1 MHPKP
6 SELGSQAGV
15 GLPSTTEGDHV
26 GTTGVVSFL
35 HFFIVKS
42 IYRTYNAHLFNKIL
56 SEGDHVRTMGDKIL
70 LEGTI
75 WE

>member
-35 HFFIVKS
+35 HFLMVKS
-42 IYRTYNAHLFNKIL
+42 IYRTDDVTVK
-56 SEGDHVRTMGDKIL
+56 DR
-70 LEGTI
+70 
-75 WE
+75 